1 MNTIV
6 RQLLASLLVTV
17 LFVIGSGGYMELRRV
32 VADTE
37 VHLRDT
43 QSAIATRLSQALT
56 NPLWNLDE
64 NEAARIVRHE
74 AQVDAIQAI
83 VVTRMDVAGHLAYIR
98 DELAGTVVR
107 SQTSGDELTRRFA
120 NNRLVSR
127 ADVVNRGT
135 LLGVVSVYGN
145 PEVIKGVLRQ
155 ESLDLLFK
163 LLSYS
168 AVLFVVQF
176 LVLRAVVVLPIRRL
190 TAWVSA
196 WGPEQAAMHPPYM
209 RSKELSALMRSFS
222 DLTARLLGAIAR
234 AEEQEAQA
242 KRSEARISALYGFS
256 RSINELSE
264 LVLKVGD
271 MNRLLQESTRIMAVT
286 LDADLAVMYEVE
298 LSDRSTRE
306 LALWEKGPGVPNT
319 PAIGRATLDALAE
332 TVVTLG
338 HTQRWQT
345 LPGADLVALR
355 DGHDT
360 RQRELGAFAHDTLLL
375 YPIEVSDGVLK
386 LLVLVKPAGEAVW
399 SSEEIRFLDDVR
411 KHLHIALS
419 KLRLMLERRRSEDRA
434 LYLATRDPLTGL
446 PNRALLIERASYAL
460 SFAARSQGSL
470 ALLYIDID
478 DFKDVNDALGHEVG
492 DCLLVELAKRLQVHL
507 RDQDLLARPGGDE
520 FVVMLPGVDA
530 DGAAGVADKL
540 LQTLG
545 AACQVQS
552 HELAVSASIGVAMY
566 PADGDNFQTLYRNA
580 DAAMY
585 RVKEAGRNGYE
596 FFTHEMQAMS
606 ARHLR
611 IVTALRQAIEGQQLS
626 VMYQPQMS
634 LADGSLVG
642 AEALLRWTH
651 PEMGFIS
658 PAEFIPIAESSGLIV
673 PVGGWVLRQA
683 VRQAVAWRR
692 NGGPPLRMAVN
703 LSAAQFRHADLSAM
717 VRHILE
723 EEGLTPGELELELT
737 EGAVAQKPQHAIDVM
752 NELRAQ
758 GIHLAIDDFGTGYSS
773 MSYLKKF
780 NAHKLKIDQ
789 SFVSDISHDADDR
802 AIVTAVI
809 EMAKRLNMTTIA
821 EGVETAEQLAFL
833 QRHGCDQIQGYI
845 YSKPLTA
852 RDFEAFARQPPEFL
866 QSALPRALSE
876 FGRLKAAA

>member
-1 MNTIV
+1 MNTIT

-17 LFVIGSGGYMELRRV
+17 LLVIGSGGYVELRRV
-32 VADTE
+32 VAETE
-37 VHLRDT
+37 LQLRDT
-43 QSAIATRLSQALT
+43 QSAAAARLSRTLAY
-56 NPLWNLDE
+56 PLWNMDE
-64 NEAARIVRHE
+64 DEAARLVRSE

-83 VVTRMDVAGHLAYIR
+83 VVARVDVEGHLAYLR
-98 DELAGTVVR
+98 DELGGTMVR
-107 SQTSGDELTRRFA
+107 SLANGDDLKRRFA
-120 NNRLVSR
+120 NNQLVAR
-127 ADVVNRGT
+127 ADVVNRDM

-145 PEVIKGVLRQ
+145 PEVIDSVMRQ
-155 ESLDLLFK
+155 ESLDLLLK
-163 LLSYS
+163 LLTYC

-176 LVLRAVVVLPIRRL
+176 VVLRAVVVLPLRRL
-190 TAWVSA
+190 TAWVVS
-196 WGPEQAAMHPPYM
+196 WRPEQAAAQMPQM
-209 RSKELSALMRSFS
+209 QSKELSALMGSFS
-222 DLTARLLGAIAR
+222 DLTGRLLGAIAK

-242 KRSEARISALYGFS
+242 RRSEARISALYGFS

-271 MNRLLQESTRIMAVT
+271 VNRLLQDSTRIMAVT

-298 LSDRSTRE
+298 LGDRSTRE
-306 LALWEKGPGVPNT
+306 LALWEKDATVQ
-319 PAIGRATLDALAE
+319 GRALLGGAALDALAE
-332 TVVTLG
+332 LVVPLV

-345 LPGADLVALR
+345 LRGADLLAQHE
-355 DGHDT
+355 GHAT
-360 RQRELGAFAHDTLLL
+360 RQRELGVFALDSLLL

-386 LLVLVKPAGEAVW
+386 LLVLVKPADEAVW

-411 KHLHIALS
+411 KQLHIALS

-446 PNRALLIERASYAL
+446 PNRALLTERASYAL
-460 SFAARSQGSL
+460 SFAARSQGTL

-492 DCLLVELAKRLQVHL
+492 DCLLVELAKRLQGHL
-507 RDQDLLARPGGDE
+507 REQDLLARSGGDE

-530 DGAAGVADKL
+530 DGAAHVADKL
-540 LQTLG
+540 LQAVTEV
-545 AACQVQS
+545 CQVRS
-552 HELAVSASIGVAMY
+552 HELVVTASIGVAMY
-566 PADGDNFQTLYRNA
+566 PADGDDFHTLYRNA

-585 RVKEAGRNGYE
+585 RVKEAGRNGCE
-596 FFTHEMQAMS
+596 FFTHEMQARS

-626 VMYQPQMS
+626 VVYQPQMS
-634 LADGSLVG
+634 LKDGSLVG

-651 PEMGFIS
+651 PELGFIS

-673 PVGGWVLRQA
+673 PVGGWVLRKA
-683 VRQAVAWRR
+683 VRQAVAWRAA
-692 NGGPPLRMAVN
+692 GGAPLRMAVN

-717 VRHILE
+717 VGHILQ
-723 EEGLTPGELELELT
+723 EEGLHPGELELELT
-737 EGAVAQKPQHAIDVM
+737 EGAVAQKPQQAIDVM
-752 NELRAQ
+752 NGLRAQ

-789 SFVSDISHDADDR
+789 SFVRDISRDADDR

-833 QRHGCDQIQGYI
+833 QKHGCDQIQGYI
-845 YSKPLTA
+845 YSKPLTPS
-852 RDFEAFARQPPEFL
+852 DFEAFARQPPQL
-866 QSALPRALSE
+866 LPAGSPRAHGGLVA
-876 FGRLKAAA
+876 LKEAA